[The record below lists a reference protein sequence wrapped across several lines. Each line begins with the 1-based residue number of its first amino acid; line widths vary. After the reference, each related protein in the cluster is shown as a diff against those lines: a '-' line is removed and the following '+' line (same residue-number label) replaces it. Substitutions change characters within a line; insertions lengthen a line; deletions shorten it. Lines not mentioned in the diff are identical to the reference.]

1 MKILLTGA
9 TGYIGKR
16 LLTVLLNQGHEITAC
31 VRDKN
36 RLQIKDSHIE
46 LLKVIEVDFSKK
58 PTDLLLEKHDVA
70 FYLLHSMTLNNNEDF
85 EVLESETAINFKS
98 FIEKANIN
106 QVIYLSGIVHET
118 GLSKHLRSRKKVENI
133 LQSGDFALTVLSAG
147 IIVGSGS
154 SSFEIIRDLCEKLPL
169 MVCPKW
175 VNTRTQ
181 PIAARDVM
189 KFLTG
194 CMLNEQTYNRN
205 FDIGGPEVLSYKEM
219 MLIYGKVRKIKPLII
234 TVPVLTPTL
243 SSYWLYFVTATN
255 YRLAKSLVSSMT
267 CETICKNNDLQQI
280 LNIETIPYKKS
291 IENAFESIEQNMVIS
306 SWKDSFVSSDT
317 DKNILNY
324 INVPKFGIFKDLR
337 KIEVYKNHDLIMQ
350 NVWSI
355 GGKKGWYFAT
365 WLWRIRG
372 LVDKFFGGVGLRRG
386 RTNPLTINTGDA
398 LDFWRVILADREG
411 KRLILY
417 AEMKLPGE
425 AWLEFKIENN
435 VFSQQATFRPKGLLG
450 RLYWFALLPFHALI
464 FKNMAK
470 RICSY

>member
-36 RLQIKDSHIE
+36 RLQIKDSHID
-46 LLKVIEVDFSKK
+46 LLNIIEVDFSKEQSN
-58 PTDLLLEKHDVA
+58 LLADNYDVA
-70 FYLLHSMTLNNNEDF
+70 FYLLHSMSSNKNEDF
-85 EVLESETAINFKS
+85 EVLERETAINFNH
-98 FIEKANIN
+98 FISKASVK
-106 QVIYLSGIVHET
+106 QVIYLSGIVHED
-118 GLSKHLRSRKKVENI
+118 GVSKHLRSRKKVEDI
-133 LQSGDFALTVLSAG
+133 LRKGNAALTVLCAG

-169 MVCPKW
+169 MICPKW

-194 CMLNEQTYNRN
+194 CMLNEQTYHKN
-205 FDIGGPEVLSYKEM
+205 FDIGGPEILTYKEM
-219 MLIYGKVRKIKPLII
+219 MMIYGKVRKIKPLII
-234 TVPVLTPTL
+234 TFPVLTPTL

-255 YRLAKSLVSSMT
+255 YKLARSLVNSMT
-267 CETICKNNDLQQI
+267 CETVCKDNNLKDILQ
-280 LNIETIPYKKS
+280 IEPMTYAQA

-306 SWKDSFVSSDT
+306 SWKDSFVSSAA

-324 INVPKFGIFKDLR
+324 INVPKFGVFKDSR
-337 KIEVYKNHDLIMQ
+337 KIEVSNNQDQIMQ

-355 GGKKGWYFAT
+355 GGKRGWYFAT
-365 WLWRIRG
+365 WLWKLRG
-372 LVDKFFGGVGLRRG
+372 FADKIFGGVGLRRG

-398 LDFWRVILADREG
+398 LDFWRVILADKENN
-411 KRLILY
+411 RLILY

-435 VFSQQATFRPKGLLG
+435 IFSQQATFRPKGLLG
-450 RLYWFALLPFHALI
+450 RLYWFVLLPFHAII
-464 FKNMAK
+464 FKNMTK
-470 RICSY
+470 RICGY